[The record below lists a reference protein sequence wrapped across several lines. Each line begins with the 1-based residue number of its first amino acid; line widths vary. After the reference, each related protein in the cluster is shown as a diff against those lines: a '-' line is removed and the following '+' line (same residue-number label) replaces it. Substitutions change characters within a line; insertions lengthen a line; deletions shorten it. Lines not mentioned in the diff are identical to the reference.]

1 MNQVGDLVRAARS
14 SSGLNQAEL
23 ARRAGTSQAAIARYE
38 TGAVSPSVSTLERVL
53 RAAGMHLSL
62 DAVPAIATDLSGGR
76 ASLLRR
82 NRGEILRL
90 ARAAGVRDVRLFG
103 SVARGDAHTRS
114 DIDLLVDFDVS
125 HGLMPIVTLKAQLEE
140 LLHESVDIAPVAL
153 LKPEV
158 AASALAEAVPL

>member
-1 MNQVGDLVRAARS
+1 M
-14 SSGLNQAEL
+14 NQAEL

-62 DAVPAIATDLSGGR
+62 AAVPAVATDLSGLR

-90 ARAAGVRDVRLFG
+90 ARAAGVRDVRVFG

-125 HGLMPIVTLKAQLEE
+125 HGLMPIVTLKLQLEE